1 MGILK
6 DEVVTGKEEK
16 PATILAHGHP
26 GTGKSTFASSLGKV
40 IAASKDGGLSEID
53 CAKVPM
59 EGQGTAKL
67 VDLMRELAT
76 ENHKY
81 DTFCIDGFEHCEA
94 DAIKEVCQ
102 ANSVENLND
111 VPYGKAYA
119 QVRVKLQDLL
129 AMLKEL
135 RDHKKMQIILTTQT
149 IAKEIS
155 EPHLDPYHQYHALLG
170 TKAAIDTYAWA
181 DAVLFF
187 QIKTVIDKVDKGFG
201 QKESKSVTRGE
212 RVITTGPAGGIFAK
226 NRYGLPTEMPADA
239 KQFLQAIKQSRQDK
253 ENK

>member
-6 DEVVTGKEEK
+6 DEVVTGKESK
-16 PATILAHGHP
+16 PPTILTHGHP
-26 GTGKSTFASSLGKV
+26 GTGKSTWAAGLGKTLM
-40 IAASKDGGLSEID
+40 ASKDGGLSELV
-53 CAKVPM
+53 VPRSHWRT
-59 EGQGTAKL
+59 GTDKL
-67 VDLMRELAT
+67 VDLMKELVT

-81 DTFCIDGFEHCEA
+81 DTFCIDGFEHCES
-94 DAIKEVCQ
+94 DAIKEVCK

-119 QVRVKLQDLL
+119 QVRQKMQDLL

-135 RDHKKMQIILTTQT
+135 RDHKNMSIVLTTQT

-155 EPHLDPYHQYHALLG
+155 EPHLDPYHQYHAFLG
-170 TKAAIDTYAWA
+170 AKTAIDTYAWS

-226 NRYGLPTEMPADA
+226 NRYGLAT
-239 KQFLQAIKQSRQDK
+239 
-253 ENK
+253 